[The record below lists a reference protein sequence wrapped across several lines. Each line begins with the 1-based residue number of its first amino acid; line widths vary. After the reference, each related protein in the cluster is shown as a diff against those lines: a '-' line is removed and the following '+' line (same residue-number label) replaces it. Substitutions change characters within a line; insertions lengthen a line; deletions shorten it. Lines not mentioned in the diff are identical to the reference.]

1 MNMQM
6 IETDVVIVGAGPAGA
21 LLACL
26 LAKQGVAVTLVEKHA
41 ALGREFRGEHL
52 HDDSLVM
59 LKRHGL
65 WDEVKAAGV
74 LPMQAVE
81 MLDGHKTAL
90 MVTPQLFGV
99 EHVGIHV
106 PQAHLLEPMVRAASA
121 NPDFRLLLGASV
133 HKLLRDGSGR
143 VTGVAVQTADGPVAV
158 NARITVGAD
167 GRYSAVRK
175 HSGIPV
181 AVWKHG
187 YDIVWAKVPAPEGWP
202 AALRFGHYG
211 KHGFALFTAWPHH
224 VQLGWRIPEGGFKQ
238 MREGSVNAFTDIIA
252 RAFPELAP
260 AVKAQLK
267 DWSDFIVL
275 SVQSCMAERWADDG
289 LMLIGD
295 AAHTMSPAGGIG
307 VNTAM
312 ADSEVAAGV
321 IMEALAKDDLSA
333 NLLRVVEYQRRALIE
348 TQQATQRAQEAKQL
362 SATKS
367 RLSRWLFYFGMKM
380 LNRSPRKRDFFLKNY
395 TSAKA

>member
-1 MNMQM
+1 MQM

-81 MLDGHKTAL
+81 MMDGRKAAL
-90 MVTPQLFGV
+90 TVTPALFGID
-99 EHVGIHV
+99 HVGIHI
-106 PQAHLLEPMVRAASA
+106 PQAHLLEPMVRQASA
-121 NPDFRLLLGASV
+121 SPDFRLLLGAAV
-133 HKLLRDGSGR
+133 HKLLRDGAGR
-143 VTGVAVQTADGPVAV
+143 VTGVDVQTADGPLQI

-181 AVWKHG
+181 EVWKHG
-187 YDIVWAKVPAPEGWP
+187 YDIVWAKVPAPAGWP

-211 KHGFALFTAWPHH
+211 EHGFALFTAWPHH

-238 MREGSVNAFTDIIA
+238 IREGSVQAFTDIIA
-252 RAFPELAP
+252 SAFPELAP

-267 DWSDFIVL
+267 DWSDFTVL
-275 SVQSCMAERWADDG
+275 SVQSSMAERWAADG

-312 ADSEVAAGV
+312 ADSEVAVNV
-321 IMEALAKDDLSA
+321 ILEALAKDDLSEA
-333 NLLRVVEYQRRALIE
+333 LLRGLEHQRRALIAK
-348 TQQATQRAQEAKQL
+348 QQATQREQEAKQVA
-362 SATKS
+362 ATKS
-367 RLSRWLFYFGMKM
+367 RLTRWFFYFGMKM
-380 LNRSPRKRDFFLKNY
+380 LNRSPMKRAFFLKNY
-395 TSAKA
+395 ASAKA